1 MDVLTSEKR
10 RAPFGAM
17 LNNVCCQLNH
27 VYIQSHI
34 LKSVMMVQSM
44 KNCKD
49 QSAQQP
55 WFVQN
60 ITDWLTPSVSG
71 VQCLRSGVLGVLSV
85 KGGEVGT
92 VSAAAVTF
100 HPAGRLQLPL
110 LPRIKLLIHKVF
122 SNWQPPFNWQSGL
135 I

>member
-1 MDVLTSEKR
+1 M
-10 RAPFGAM
+10 
-17 LNNVCCQLNH
+17 N
-27 VYIQSHI
+27 
-34 LKSVMMVQSM
+34 
-44 KNCKD
+44 

-55 WFVQN
+55 WTVQN
-60 ITDWLTPSVSG
+60 ITDWLTPSVQSG

-100 HPAGRLQLPL
+100 QPAGLLQLPL

-122 SNWQPPFNWQSGL
+122 SNWQPPFNWQSEL